1 MEVKLNKK
9 KTIAHYNK
17 LGPNMQNSEHSANK
31 RGVVYSSVGDMIWKY
46 REDRSRE

>member
-17 LGPNMQNSEHSANK
+17 LGPNMQKSEHK
-31 RGVVYSSVGDMIWKY
+31 CRRHDLEMQRGPLS
-46 REDRSRE
+46 

>member
-17 LGPNMQNSEHSANK
+17 LGPNMQKSEHSAK
-31 RGVVYSSVGDMIWKY
+31 GTTRVGSIQV
-46 REDRSRE
+46 